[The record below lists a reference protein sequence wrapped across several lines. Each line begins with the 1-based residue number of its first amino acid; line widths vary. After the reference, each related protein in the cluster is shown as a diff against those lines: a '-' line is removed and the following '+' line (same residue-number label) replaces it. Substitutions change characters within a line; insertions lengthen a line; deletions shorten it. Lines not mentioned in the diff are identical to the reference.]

1 MKSALAVTIFALAA
15 ALSPAAQPSH
25 AAPPAEPAPSLDSV
39 LLEIQQAAQAANVD
53 IARLKIE
60 KWKVDSSE
68 KTQMQQLADSLHK
81 NIAHAVPDLISD
93 VRASHGSV
101 SSTFKLYHNI
111 NVVFEY
117 LNSLTDAAGSLGKS
131 EEYES
136 LSRDTT
142 ALDKARQDLS
152 TCIEQAAASLE
163 SKPRR
168 SLPRRRSSWTMPRPT
183 KNQQL
188 QGKKRLP
195 LLRQVHLL
203 PLSRVVFPAAFRNL
217 PRYRGVYT
225 RQDCPIRRLGAVTV
239 VT

>member
-15 ALSPAAQPSH
+15 ALSPAAQTSH

-163 SKPRR
+163 SKARAAAA
-168 SLPRRRSSWTMPRPT
+168 STSAT
-183 KNQQL
+183 
-188 QGKKRLP
+188 
-195 LLRQVHLL
+195 
-203 PLSRVVFPAAFRNL
+203 PAATPQPTPKKIVVDNA
-217 PRYRGVYT
+217 PPHQKPATT
-225 RQDCPIRRLGAVTV
+225 RKKKTSASPPSPSPTPK
-239 VT
+239 